1 MVLKEMSRKLY
12 DSLKDFHKKKI
23 TDLTESPLIIYEN
36 DSISKIID
44 ILLEN
49 NASDIFIPIG
59 KSISSI
65 NMRYSSNK
73 RYL

>member
-12 DSLKDFHKKKI
+12 ESFKDFRNKKI
-23 TDLTESPLIIYEN
+23 IDLTESPLIIHEN

-49 NASDIFIPIG
+49 NASDIFIPIDR
-59 KSISSI
+59 SISSI

-73 RYL
+73 RYI